1 MECNT
6 CSPDPAPL
14 LSYHWAPYWKECPS
28 VCSSGAS
35 SPDLVVRM
43 ETLGE
48 DVREVTRRI
57 GLEGEGEGVK
67 MPSQFPHTHRQEGGH
82 SSEEELASRWVVSKV
97 FPIVFAAAASVVV
110 LVAVAAI
117 CFELLLLLPL
127 SQKSFDIFF
136 SFSQNISFS
145 PRQVLFPAEQVHRPP
160 PVRQV
165 PTGPRALRIRPAALR
180 GHGQRRRRRKTYLK
194 KPSPPQSSAPPPPFP
209 CVSEEKT
216 TEDVFLCH
224 ASDV

>member
-6 CSPDPAPL
+6 SSPDPAPL

-57 GLEGEGEGVK
+57 GLEGEGEEEGVK

-82 SSEEELASRWVVSKV
+82 SSEEELATRWVVSKV
-97 FPIVFAAAASVVV
+97 FPIVVVV
-110 LVAVAAI
+110 ATVLVVVAPI
-117 CFELLLLLPL
+117 CSELLLLLPL
-127 SQKSFDIFF
+127 SQKSK
-136 SFSQNISFS
+136 
-145 PRQVLFPAEQVHRPP
+145 VL
-160 PVRQV
+160 
-165 PTGPRALRIRPAALR
+165 
-180 GHGQRRRRRKTYLK
+180 
-194 KPSPPQSSAPPPPFP
+194 
-209 CVSEEKT
+209 
-216 TEDVFLCH
+216 
-224 ASDV
+224 